1 MKPSPVFVGIDVSKD
16 KLDVALW
23 PTAECWSIVPD
34 QPSLK
39 ALAARL
45 LSLSPALVVLEATG
59 GWENLALAVLG
70 AAGLP
75 VSRVNPRQVRDFARS
90 TGQLAKTD
98 RLDALILARFAQ
110 AVNPPLRTLPEQAA
124 QELAGLISRRQQLLD
139 MIVAEKARQGT
150 SSRPIGRQIAR
161 HIAWMQKALQQV
173 DEDLDRAVKANP
185 AWEALDH
192 LQQTVKGVGPVLS
205 RTLLALLP
213 ELGHLNHKQIAALV
227 GVAPFCCD
235 SGQWH
240 GQRRIWGGRAPVRRA
255 LYMAILSACRHNPK
269 IQPFYARLLAAGKP
283 KKVAQVACMHKLLI
297 ILNAIVKEHLFYCP
311 AQP

>member
-1 MKPSPVFVGIDVSKD
+1 MNTSPVFVGIDVSQD
-16 KLDVALW
+16 QLDVALW
-23 PTAECWSIVPD
+23 PTAECWSIAAD

-45 LSLSPALVVLEATG
+45 LALSPALVVLEATG

-75 VSRVNPRQVRDFARS
+75 LSRVNPRQVRDFARS

-98 RLDALILARFAQ
+98 RMDALILARFAQ
-110 AVNPPLRTLPEQAA
+110 AVNLAPRALPEVATQ
-124 QELAGLISRRQQLLD
+124 QLAGWVARRQQLLD
-139 MIVAEKARQGT
+139 MIVAEKSRQGM
-150 SSRPIGRQIAR
+150 SREPIRRQIAQ
-161 HIAWMQKALQQV
+161 HIVWLQKALQQV
-173 DEDLDRAVKANP
+173 DEDLGRAVKAHP
-185 AWEALDH
+185 AWEAQDR

-227 GVAPFCCD
+227 GVAPFCRD
-235 SGQWH
+235 SGKWH
-240 GQRRIWGGRAPVRRA
+240 GQRSIWGGRAPVRRA

-297 ILNAIVKEHLFYCP
+297 ILNAIVKEHLSGCL
-311 AQP
+311 AHT